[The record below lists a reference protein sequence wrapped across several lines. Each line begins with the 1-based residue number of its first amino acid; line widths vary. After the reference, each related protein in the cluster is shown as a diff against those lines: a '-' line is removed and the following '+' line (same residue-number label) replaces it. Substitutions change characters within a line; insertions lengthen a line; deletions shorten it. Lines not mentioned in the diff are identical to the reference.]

1 MERRSDIRAAMQ
13 RLLTPEPKRSS
24 EDDGEER
31 ALRTA
36 AVPRP
41 YTPPTWIGTPIEEIQ
56 ITLRE
61 YGVWAESRE
70 IADALLIA
78 LTARPELCY
87 GLFASYLLGG
97 DG

>member
-1 MERRSDIRAAMQ
+1 MQ
-13 RLLTPEPKRSS
+13 RLLTPEPKHPN
-24 EDDGEER
+24 EDEAEDR
-31 ALRTA
+31 APRTA

-41 YTPPTWIGTPIEEIQ
+41 YTPPNWQGTVIEDIQ

-87 GLFASYLLGG
+87 GLFASFLLGG